1 MMILLH
7 GEWLPLIYMRG
18 VVDGNEDFMVQG
30 EFFMAAGKV
39 TARGRE
45 LSESWKG
52 GYGRNVGRRV
62 MKIARGGKYYSMHH
76 EERRISAYW
85 RSFRRLMGVAY
96 WGSCTKRRRPSTIF
110 RGFRRRSLVRL
121 HRRRFSR
128 LIEDF
133 FYDKWRIVIVGTT
146 SRREKEVLFCN
157 IISWRKEDVV
167 ISATLFRDVRRMSSY
182 LQHYSWRVKPGRHT
196 FPRFPYPNS
205 SSYPTIFPPIEA
217 RTAKL

>member
-1 MMILLH
+1 MPHVL
-7 GEWLPLIYMRG
+7 RG

-30 EFFMAAGKV
+30 EFLMAAGKV

-45 LSESWKG
+45 LSASWKG

-62 MKIARGGKYYSMHH
+62 VKIARGGKYYSMHH

-128 LIEDF
+128 LSEDF

-157 IISWRKEDVV
+157 IICHHSCNIISWWEEDVV
-167 ISATLFRDVRRMSSY
+167 ISAILFRDEWSLDVIP
-182 LQHYSWRVKPGRHT
+182 L
-196 FPRFPYPNS
+196 PRFLYPNL
-205 SSYPTIFPPIEA
+205 SSYPTIFPTY
-217 RTAKL
+217 RS